1 MTDERGAT
9 QMSYEED
16 LMQALQSLHRYYPKI
31 IEPALNDIKYVL
43 KRKDNAFVIPRRGHH
58 VINKGVTKLY
68 RDIIKNSFDVLG
80 GEEEHFTKESRK

>member
-1 MTDERGAT
+1 
-9 QMSYEED
+9 MSYEED
-16 LMQALQSLHRYYPKI
+16 LMQALRSLHRYYPKI

-68 RDIIKNSFDVLG
+68 KDIIKNSFDVLG
-80 GEEEHFTKESRK
+80 GAKKNISRRNLIMES